1 MDLRK
6 QRIRRLTILAAL
18 ILLGAGGLWVSR
30 THGSEGDEAT
40 TPAPSPITNPQVS
53 QADCMRQV
61 LTLALGAINCARV
74 NAGLN
79 EVKID
84 KALTAE
90 AITRLEALFSP
101 RKGSEYEAMVQEGQ
115 IKSVYR
121 VVFVSAIETN
131 ACSLPWFSIGEGEEL
146 TPLEDQNIKKVGLA
160 GAPDGNRLWIM
171 MTWR

>member
-1 MDLRK
+1 MGLRK

-18 ILLGAGGLWVSR
+18 ILLVAGGLWVSR
-30 THGSEGDEAT
+30 IHSSEGDEAT
-40 TPAPSPITNPQVS
+40 TPAPSPVTNPEVS
-53 QADCMRQV
+53 LTDRTRQM

-84 KALTAE
+84 KSLTEE
-90 AITRLEALFSP
+90 AIQRLETLRLP
-101 RKGSEYEAMVQEGQ
+101 HKGNEYEAMVQDGE

-121 VVFVSAIETN
+121 VVFVSAIQTN

-146 TPLEDQNIKKVGLA
+146 APLKDQNIRKVGLA
-160 GAPDGNRLWIM
+160 GAPDGNRVWIM